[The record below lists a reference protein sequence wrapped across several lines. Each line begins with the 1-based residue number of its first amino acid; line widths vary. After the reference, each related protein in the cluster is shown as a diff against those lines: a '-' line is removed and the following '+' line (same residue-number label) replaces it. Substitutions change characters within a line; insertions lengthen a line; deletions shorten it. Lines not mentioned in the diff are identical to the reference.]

1 MLLVEDDPA
10 TAKAMTQILRR
21 MGHEVDHVDSVAEG
35 IARTANRHDVVILDL
50 MLPDGDGIDV
60 LAAIRAANPSTR
72 VVVTTGMS
80 DPDRLAAVAALQPDL
95 VLLKP
100 IQINHLLNI
109 FR

>member
-1 MLLVEDDPA
+1 MLLVEDDSA
-10 TAKAMTQILRR
+10 TAKAMSQILRR
-21 MGHEVDHVDSVAEG
+21 MGHEVDHVGTVAEG
-35 IARTANRHDVVILDL
+35 IVRSASRHDVVILDL

-100 IQINHLLNI
+100 IEIDQLLNMLK
-109 FR
+109 